1 MLFAIRESLARS
13 HDATD
18 IEALGGR
25 EIERDSL
32 SLLALERERLLL
44 SEDNLAGFSLKDFD
58 ASSTLESIG
67 SGVADASCDDSLVAM
82 AHEARHVRLHHHL
95 LACYSL
101 SLDSGRVHLLVV
113 SQTKE
118 APCGGTLRK
127 SERDGNFALS
137 IGDERWCKECCL
149 AEVFAKLNGSIGSK
163 LSLGSLCRLFLAKS
177 CDATHKHAVFRRSH
191 GSHLGGASHNLIA
204 LCHEPVVAIASD
216 INEFAK
222 CDSLKTIVIEMAE
235 LHILV
240 WQVIERLVAMQAC
253 GLIRTS
259 TP

>member
-44 SEDNLAGFSLKDFD
+44 SEDNLARLSLEDFY

-95 LACYSL
+95 LACYCL

-137 IGDERWCKECCL
+137 IG
-149 AEVFAKLNGSIGSK
+149 G
-163 LSLGSLCRLFLAKS
+163 
-177 CDATHKHAVFRRSH
+177 
-191 GSHLGGASHNLIA
+191 
-204 LCHEPVVAIASD
+204 
-216 INEFAK
+216 
-222 CDSLKTIVIEMAE
+222 
-235 LHILV
+235 
-240 WQVIERLVAMQAC
+240 
-253 GLIRTS
+253 
-259 TP
+259 

>member
-44 SEDNLAGFSLKDFD
+44 SEDNLAGFSLEDFD

-95 LACYSL
+95 LACYCL
-101 SLDSGRVHLLVV
+101 SLDSGRVHLLVM

-163 LSLGSLCRLFLAKS
+163 LSLGSLCRLLLAKS
-177 CDATHKHAVFRRSH
+177 SDATHKHVIFSRIH
-191 GSHLGGASHNLIA
+191 GSHNLIA

-216 INEFAK
+216 INEFAVWHAK
-222 CDSLKTIVIEMAE
+222 AIVIEMAE

-240 WQVIERLVAMQAC
+240 WQVVERLVAMQAC

>member
-1 MLFAIRESLARS
+1 
-13 HDATD
+13 
-18 IEALGGR
+18 
-25 EIERDSL
+25 
-32 SLLALERERLLL
+32 
-44 SEDNLAGFSLKDFD
+44 
-58 ASSTLESIG
+58 
-67 SGVADASCDDSLVAM
+67 M

-149 AEVFAKLNGSIGSK
+149 TEVFAKLNGSIGSK
-163 LSLGSLCRLFLAKS
+163 LSLGSLCRLLLAKS
-177 CDATHKHAVFRRSH
+177 CYGTHKHSFFSRSH

-204 LCHEPVVAIASD
+204 LCQKPVVAIASD
-216 INEFAK
+216 INEFAVWHAK
-222 CDSLKTIVIEMAE
+222 AIVIEMAE

-240 WQVIERLVAMQAC
+240 WQVVERLVAMQAC

>member
-1 MLFAIRESLARS
+1 
-13 HDATD
+13 
-18 IEALGGR
+18 
-25 EIERDSL
+25 
-32 SLLALERERLLL
+32 
-44 SEDNLAGFSLKDFD
+44 
-58 ASSTLESIG
+58 
-67 SGVADASCDDSLVAM
+67 M

-137 IGDERWCKECCL
+137 IGGERWRKECRL

-163 LSLGSLCRLFLAKS
+163 LSLGSLCRLFCGKS
-177 CDATHKHAVFRRSH
+177 CDATHKHGFIQRSH
-191 GSHLGGASHNLIA
+191 GSQLGGASHNLIA
-204 LCHEPVVAIASD
+204 LCHKPVVAIASD
-216 INEFAK
+216 INDFIVCHVKA
-222 CDSLKTIVIEMAE
+222 IVIEMAE

-240 WQVIERLVAMQAC
+240 WQVVERLVAMQAC